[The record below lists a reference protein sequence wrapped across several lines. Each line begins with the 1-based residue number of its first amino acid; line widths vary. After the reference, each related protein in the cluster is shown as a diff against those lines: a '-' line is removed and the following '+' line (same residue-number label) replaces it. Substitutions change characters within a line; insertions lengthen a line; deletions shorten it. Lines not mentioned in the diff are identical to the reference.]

1 MNELVIII
9 LVSIITSFIIS
20 FSMVKWHIR
29 MFNKWMEK
37 FFDEETKQI
46 KNYFEL
52 VIIIL
57 VSIIT
62 SFIISFS
69 MVKWHIRMF
78 NKWMEKFFDEETK
91 QIKNY
96 LSRDK

>member
-1 MNELVIII
+1 M
-9 LVSIITSFIIS
+9 S
-20 FSMVKWHIR
+20 
-29 MFNKWMEK
+29 
-37 FFDEETKQI
+37 
-46 KNYFEL
+46 EL